1 MNTFCS
7 NWGLD
12 ENFTLEKEYRV
23 ISDPLQQ
30 TSTAT
35 VNNLIELEYC
45 VAML

>member
-1 MNTFCS
+1 MKYLCS

-12 ENFTLEKEYRV
+12 ENITLKEYRV
-23 ISDPLQQ
+23 IGDPLQQ